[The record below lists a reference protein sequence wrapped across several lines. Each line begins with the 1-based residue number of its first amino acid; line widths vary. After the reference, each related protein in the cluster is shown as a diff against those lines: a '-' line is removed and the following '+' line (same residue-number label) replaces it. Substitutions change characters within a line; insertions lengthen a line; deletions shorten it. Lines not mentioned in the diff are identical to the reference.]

1 MDGPKRSQLR
11 VRLRVTA
18 RRRGADGDGAGGAA
32 GPGGRKRRMEA
43 PVRNSVAK
51 LQRREIGG
59 RQLAARGGGPA
70 AAVPERFRNMQLQ
83 VRSSAADVRALAVSS
98 GWGVGVSDGFGGQAR
113 VMRWCRWRVGS
124 N

>member
-1 MDGPKRSQLR
+1 
-11 VRLRVTA
+11 
-18 RRRGADGDGAGGAA
+18 
-32 GPGGRKRRMEA
+32 MEA

-83 VRSSAADVRALAVSS
+83 VRSGAADVRALAA
-98 GWGVGVSDGFGGQAR
+98 FP
-113 VMRWCRWRVGS
+113 RWRCGWVR
-124 N
+124 